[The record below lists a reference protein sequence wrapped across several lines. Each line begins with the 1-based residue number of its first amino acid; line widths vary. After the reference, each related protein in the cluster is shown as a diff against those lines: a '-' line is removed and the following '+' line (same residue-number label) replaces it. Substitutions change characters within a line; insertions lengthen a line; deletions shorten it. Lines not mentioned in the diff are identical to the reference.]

1 MKTSRLHGP
10 RNLKLEDV
18 AEPVINNDEVLIRV
32 RAMGICG
39 SDLHM
44 YTGER
49 PLPYPRILGH
59 EFAGDIT
66 QVGANVSHLQI
77 GQRVTAEP
85 NFWCGKCVYCQ
96 AGRENLCVNRVG
108 LAVNVD
114 GCQAEYVKVPAGFV
128 WPLPDKMTY
137 TQGAMV
143 EPLMVSLHAW
153 RRSGAKLDDIVTIIG
168 CGTIGLMALLCAKAA
183 GARILAVDV
192 IPDKLELARKL
203 GANEVINGRET
214 DPVEA
219 VKQAT
224 NGLGSDIVI
233 ESAGSPATVEQ
244 SLDMVRQAGR
254 IMMIGLST
262 KPAQVIPMSVA
273 RREVEIFGSFIYHA
287 GEFAGAIRLIGSGQ
301 VDVLPLVG
309 LTTDLAG
316 AQDAYE
322 QLLVGKAVKGIITI

>member
-1 MKTSRLHGP
+1 
-10 RNLKLEDV
+10 
-18 AEPVINNDEVLIRV
+18 
-32 RAMGICG
+32 
-39 SDLHM
+39 
-44 YTGER
+44 
-49 PLPYPRILGH
+49 
-59 EFAGDIT
+59 
-66 QVGANVSHLQI
+66 
-77 GQRVTAEP
+77 
-85 NFWCGKCVYCQ
+85 
-96 AGRENLCVNRVG
+96 VNRVG

-192 IPDKLELARKL
+192 IPDKLELARRL
-203 GANEVINGRET
+203 GADEVINSRES

-219 VKQAT
+219 VKRAT
-224 NGLGSDIVI
+224 SGLGSDIVI
-233 ESAGSPATVEQ
+233 ESAGSPVTVEQ
-244 SLDMVRQAGR
+244 ALDMVHQAGR
-254 IMMIGLST
+254 IVMIGLAT
-262 KPAQVIPMSVA
+262 KPAQVPPMLVA
-273 RREVEIFGSFIYHA
+273 RREVEIFGSFNYHA
-287 GEFAGAIRLIGSGQ
+287 GEFASAIRLISIGQ

-322 QLLVGKAVKGIITI
+322 QLLGGKAVKGIIKI